1 MEKLI
6 RVLIVDDN
14 RDLADLLAG
23 ALDSREGI
31 RVVGVCY
38 SGYQAIRMVQAKEI
52 DVVLLDVILPELSGF
67 QVLAQIRELGPN
79 PPAVILITALGSGLV
94 MKNPQALGAARV
106 LTKPVPLQVLLNSIR
121 GACADRP

>member
-1 MEKLI
+1 MRKMI

-23 ALDSREGI
+23 ALNSKEGI
-31 RVVGVCY
+31 RIAGVCY
-38 SGYQAIRMVQAKEI
+38 SGYQAIQMLQAKKV

-79 PPAVILITALGSGLV
+79 PPAVILMTALGEGLV
-94 MKNPQALGAARV
+94 MKNPQALGAASV
-106 LTKPVPLQVLLNSIR
+106 LTKPVPLQVLLDSIR